1 VVWSARAWLGK
12 PDSADELPAV
22 NGAKPP
28 ETQKQAVEF
37 PAGDQEQAPAE
48 TPAPP
53 PAPNPRVTWAR
64 EWGANALRYIWCYG
78 SWFLLSGF
86 SLWILI
92 ELRVALLTLITYVRL
107 QVVGVAVG
115 ETVSTGGQLRA
126 ADQWIVLVLALGWL
140 GFVVWLEAYL
150 RAGTQRGTFWPRL
163 ARVTIWLVVL
173 LGVAYGLEEIFTRL

>member
-1 VVWSARAWLGK
+1 MGK

-28 ETQKQAVEF
+28 ETQKQAVQT
-37 PAGDQEQAPAE
+37 PAGDQKRMLAE

-53 PAPNPRVTWAR
+53 PPDADRRPASPPRAAWAR

-107 QVVGVAVG
+107 QVIGVAVG

>member
-1 VVWSARAWLGK
+1 
-12 PDSADELPAV
+12 
-22 NGAKPP
+22 
-28 ETQKQAVEF
+28 
-37 PAGDQEQAPAE
+37 
-48 TPAPP
+48 
-53 PAPNPRVTWAR
+53 
-64 EWGANALRYIWCYG
+64 
-78 SWFLLSGF
+78 
-86 SLWILI
+86 LI

-107 QVVGVAVG
+107 QVIGVAVG